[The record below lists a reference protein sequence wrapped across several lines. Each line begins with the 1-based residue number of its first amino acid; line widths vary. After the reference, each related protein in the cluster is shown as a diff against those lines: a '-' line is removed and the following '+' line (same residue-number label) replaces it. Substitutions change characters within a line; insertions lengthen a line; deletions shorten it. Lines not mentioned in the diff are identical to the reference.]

1 MENVILIPAYNP
13 DDKLI
18 RVIDELIFFNI
29 PIVVVNDGSD
39 KNFNYIF
46 ETINSK
52 SRVKVIN
59 HKINL
64 GKGAALKT
72 GIKYIMDNYKDCI
85 GIVTADA
92 DGQHLTKDI
101 IKIRDCIS
109 KNPNSLILGVRNF
122 NNKNIPFRSKFGNK
136 VTSLIFLLVA
146 HKKCSDTQT
155 GLRGIPRS
163 LFNTCLNIEGDR
175 YEYEMNMLIKMSRD
189 NIKFIYEEITT
200 VYIED
205 NKSSHFNPIMDSAK
219 IYFNILKFSLSSLLS
234 CALDVGVFTAL
245 IYILDMSLGYKILV
259 ATILSRVISGIFNF
273 LVNKLWVFSSESKT
287 IIESSKYI
295 VLFISIMIFSYLG
308 VTFLSFLAIP
318 IILIKIIVDGSLFI
332 LSYGIQSKFIFSNG
346 RS

>member
-29 PIVVVNDGSD
+29 PIVVINDGSD

-205 NKSSHFNPIMDSAK
+205 NKSSHFNPIRDSAK

-234 CALDVGVFTAL
+234 CAIDVVVFTAL

>member
-1 MENVILIPAYNP
+1 MENIILIPAYNP

-205 NKSSHFNPIMDSAK
+205 NKSSHFNPIRDSAK